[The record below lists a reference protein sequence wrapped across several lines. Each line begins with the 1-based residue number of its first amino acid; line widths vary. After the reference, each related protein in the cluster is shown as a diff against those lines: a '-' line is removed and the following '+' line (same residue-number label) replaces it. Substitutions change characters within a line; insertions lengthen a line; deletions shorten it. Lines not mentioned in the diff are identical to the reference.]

1 MLLSTAISSRHLLIS
16 LSSLSEYGCNT
27 NTRKFEEVASLYGSQ
42 MTPVYSGG
50 VVYEYTQAENKY
62 GLVTLNGNSVSE
74 LPDFTA
80 LKTALA
86 GTPNPTG
93 NGGAKTSGTPSQC
106 PPKSDTWIVDTDDL
120 PAMPAKAVQYLTKGA
135 GKGPGLK
142 GNNGL
147 GSQNAG
153 SPSESTAVAG
163 TATPS
168 RTGTAVATGSAATGT
183 STSTA
188 GSKSGSNS
196 TSFGLRS
203 APSSSWAPLLS
214 ALAVV
219 VSTAIGA
226 LLL

>member
-1 MLLSTAISSRHLLIS
+1 
-16 LSSLSEYGCNT
+16 
-27 NTRKFEEVASLYGSQ
+27 

-50 VVYEYTQAENKY
+50 VVYEYTQEANQY
-62 GLVTLNGNSVSE
+62 GLVSLSGNSVSE
-74 LPDFTA
+74 LPDFNA

-86 GTPNPTG
+86 GTQNPTG

-106 PPKSDTWIVDTDDL
+106 PPKSDTWDVDSDDL

-135 GKGPGLK
+135 GTGPGLK

-168 RTGTAVATGSAATGT
+168 RTGSVVATGSAPTGT
-183 STSTA
+183 STS
-188 GSKSGSNS
+188 GSKSGNT
-196 TSFGLRS
+196 TSSGLRS
-203 APSSSWAPLLS
+203 APNSSWAPLLS
-214 ALAVV
+214 AFAVV
-219 VSTAIGA
+219 VSTAVGA

>member
-1 MLLSTAISSRHLLIS
+1 
-16 LSSLSEYGCNT
+16 
-27 NTRKFEEVASLYGSQ
+27 

-50 VVYEYTQAENKY
+50 VVYEYTQEENKY
-62 GLVTLNGNSVSE
+62 GLVSLSGNSVSE
-74 LPDFTA
+74 LPDFNA

-86 GTPNPTG
+86 GTKSPTG
-93 NGGAKTSGTPSQC
+93 NGGAKTSGTPSTC
-106 PPKSDTWIVDTDDL
+106 PPKSDTWDVDSDDL

-168 RTGTAVATGSAATGT
+168 RTGSAVATGSAPTG
-183 STSTA
+183 TSTA
-188 GSKSGSNS
+188 GSKSGNT
-196 TSFGLRS
+196 TSFGVRS
-203 APSSSWAPLLS
+203 ASSSSWAS
-214 ALAVV
+214 VVGAFVV
-219 VSTAIGA
+219 VASTAVGA
-226 LLL
+226 MLL